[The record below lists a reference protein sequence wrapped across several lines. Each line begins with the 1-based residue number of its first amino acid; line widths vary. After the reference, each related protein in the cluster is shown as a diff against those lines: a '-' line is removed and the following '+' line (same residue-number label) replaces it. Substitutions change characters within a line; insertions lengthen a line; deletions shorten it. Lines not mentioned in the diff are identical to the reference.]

1 MSTCSIAAISQTA
14 ALLRQTAL
22 IIWDEALI
30 THRYCYEAVDRSL
43 QDIYKMSET
52 PFGSIPIVFRDD
64 FAQIL
69 PVIPE
74 GHRTLTVD
82 ASL

>member
-1 MSTCSIAAISQTA
+1 MTY
-14 ALLRQTAL
+14 
-22 IIWDEALI
+22 
-30 THRYCYEAVDRSL
+30 RYYYKAVDRSL
-43 QDIYKMSET
+43 QDIYKMSKT
-52 PFGSIPIVFRDD
+52 PFGNIPIVFRGD

-69 PVIPE
+69 PVIPK